1 MKYPEV
7 RNGEIIT
14 KNKITTVIITIS
26 AGKPT
31 KTPGLKM
38 VSQVRGGNKKKKIPK
53 LP

>member
-14 KNKITTVIITIS
+14 KKTKITTVIIVSS
-26 AGKPT
+26 AEKPT

-38 VSQVRGGNKKKKIPK
+38 VSQV
-53 LP
+53 